1 MRHLFIIFFISFF
14 CLPHAVISQE
24 LYLLEG
30 HQVLL
35 YKIINCWYFA
45 PNEDSVQLCGDLLE
59 YKNIG
64 KAKISFFQNSSTM
77 KISVEGGFAPLLSV
91 AEGCDNCSPSST
103 EAMWMNDSYFSNS
116 KATLHIEESTYNN
129 KYSIFIENINK
140 NRLNV
145 VEEEEKQLTFILTGT
160 VQGLQNGKIALHP
173 AGDFLGK
180 CKESNEGRLGLSAVD
195 LAVALSEDGP
205 QLLKFDLSSRGKDYS
220 VWHSSSWK

>member
-1 MRHLFIIFFISFF
+1 MRHLFIIVVISFF
-14 CLPHAVISQE
+14 CLPRTAVSQE

-35 YKIINCWYFA
+35 YKIINWWYFA

-64 KAKISFFQNSSTM
+64 NAKISFFQNSSTM
-77 KISVEGGFAPLLSV
+77 KISFEGGFAPLLSV
-91 AEGCDNCSPSST
+91 AEGCESCSPSST

-116 KATLHIEESTYNN
+116 KATLNIEESTENN

-145 VEEEEKQLTFILTGT
+145 LEEEEKQLAFILTGT
-160 VQGLQNGKIALHP
+160 VQGLQNGKIALHS

-180 CKESNEGRLGLSAVD
+180 CKESNEERLGLSAVD

-205 QLLKFDLSSRGKDYS
+205 QLLKFDLSSREKD
-220 VWHSSSWK
+220 